1 MKKFE
6 RQFGTVWKRIGGAQ
20 ALKLGVT
27 PESIKVIYLRFL
39 DEILGKE
46 IGAAEWLDSTQ
57 RIGDIVSHILGLASD
72 ESLKPSQ
79 QVRTAREAI
88 AGDFLAYAAFKRV
101 HAQL

>member
-46 IGAAEWLDSTQ
+46 IGAAEWLDSTK
-57 RIGDIVSHILGLASD
+57 RIEDIVTHIHTLAAD